1 MQFVNFNGENIEKEL
16 VQPFLSNR
24 AFYYG
29 DGFFETI
36 KIMNG
41 KMFLQEKHFAR
52 INKAMKVLKLQF
64 KKEQNFQTLEAEIN
78 KVLIANNIHQG
89 GRLRVTFFRDGSG
102 FYAPEINEM
111 SFFIE
116 VTETHNGFEL
126 NRKGLNVE
134 VYSEIKKSQNIL
146 SGFKSINSA
155 VYVMAGIFQK
165 ERGLDDALIL
175 NDESNLIES
184 TKSNLFI
191 VADGKFYT
199 PSLDQGCISGV
210 MREFILEKS
219 NQFGIKVYECIL
231 SVDDLINASEIFFTN
246 AVNGIVWVGG
256 FRNKRFYNNHTKE
269 LMKKLQLESKKN

>member
-1 MQFVNFNGENIEKEL
+1 MQFVNFNGENIDTEL
-16 VQPFLSNR
+16 LQPFLSNR

-36 KIMNG
+36 KIING
-41 KMFLQEKHFAR
+41 KMFLPEKHFAR
-52 INKAMKVLKLQF
+52 INKAMKVLKFQF
-64 KKEQNFQTLEAEIN
+64 KNGQSFQTLETEIN
-78 KVLIANNIHQG
+78 QLIAANNILQG
-89 GRLRVTFFRDGSG
+89 GRLRITFFRDGNG
-102 FYAPEINEM
+102 FYAPENNEM
-111 SFFIE
+111 CFLIE
-116 VTETHNGFEL
+116 VNETTNGFEL

-134 VYSEIKKSQNIL
+134 VYNELKKSQNIL
-146 SGFKSINSA
+146 SGFKSINSS
-155 VYVMAGIFQK
+155 VYVLAGIFQK

-175 NDESNLIES
+175 NEEGNLVES

-246 AVNGIVWVGG
+246 AINGIVWVGG
-256 FRNKRFYNNHTKE
+256 FRNKRYYNNDTKE
-269 LMKKLQLESKKN
+269 LMKKLQAEIKK